1 MKWELSSE
9 VRAVVI
15 EARDLL
21 NTEVEEM
28 RGRFN
33 NASDKWQNSDK
44 GQEIDAWLETLEE
57 LADTLTLADTLNQF
71 DTESESNKE

>member
-28 RGRFN
+28 RDRFN

-57 LADTLTLADTLNQF
+57 LADTLNQF

>member
-28 RGRFN
+28 RDRFN
-33 NASDKWQNSDK
+33 NASDKWQNNDK

-57 LADTLTLADTLNQF
+57 LADALHQF